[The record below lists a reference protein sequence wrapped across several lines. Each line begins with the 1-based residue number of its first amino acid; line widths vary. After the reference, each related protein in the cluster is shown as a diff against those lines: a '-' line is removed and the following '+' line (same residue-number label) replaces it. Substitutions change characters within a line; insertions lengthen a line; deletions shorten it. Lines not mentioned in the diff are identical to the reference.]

1 MDCFA
6 VIKER
11 RIMVKANKIYYELSQ
26 ERDWQV
32 DAQERIRLL
41 SLEILLISH

>member
-1 MDCFA
+1 
-6 VIKER
+6 
-11 RIMVKANKIYYELSQ
+11 MVKANKIYYEISQ
-26 ERDWQV
+26 ERDRQV